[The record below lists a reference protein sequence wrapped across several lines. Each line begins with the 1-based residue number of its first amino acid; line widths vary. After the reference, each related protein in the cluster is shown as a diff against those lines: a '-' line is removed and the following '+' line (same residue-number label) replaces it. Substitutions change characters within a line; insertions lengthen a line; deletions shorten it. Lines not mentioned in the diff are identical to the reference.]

1 MRRLA
6 ESPDPEDAHFETNI
20 SPPGQVRR
28 CCTVETRYISRQ
40 ISDRLK
46 VCILCGNN
54 KLLSHNLMQ
63 ANSVVSQCALLR
75 LQTAVQHAHRR
86 FVAEWNFAVGQY
98 PVFFHTQK
106 ILKMLFMNRLWT
118 YFFNLFTVLCTCI
131 LGLFSMLNGNED
143 DDKILSFVI
152 IVPSMTCHHQPAIL
166 WELEFYWLLLSTSF
180 DIWALVNS

>member
-20 SPPGQVRR
+20 SARPGPKMLH
-28 CCTVETRYISRQ
+28 CTVETRYISRQ

-46 VCILCGNN
+46 VWRNCILWGNN

-118 YFFNLFTVLCTCI
+118 YFFNLFIRPVHLHLRIVLNVKWGTKMMI
-131 LGLFSMLNGNED
+131 KF
-143 DDKILSFVI
+143 F
-152 IVPSMTCHHQPAIL
+152 PS
-166 WELEFYWLLLSTSF
+166 LL
-180 DIWALVNS
+180 

>member
-1 MRRLA
+1 MFHLIG
-6 ESPDPEDAHFETNI
+6 PECGDLRSLLIPRMHISRQI
-20 SPPGQVRR
+20 SPPGQFRR
-28 CCTVETRYISRQ
+28 CCTACNVETRYISRQ

-46 VCILCGNN
+46 VWRNCILWGNN

-106 ILKMLFMNRLWT
+106 ILKMLFMNCLWT
-118 YFFNLFTVLCTCI
+118 YFFNLFIRPVHLHLRIVL
-131 LGLFSMLNGNED
+131 NV
-143 DDKILSFVI
+143 K
-152 IVPSMTCHHQPAIL
+152 
-166 WELEFYWLLLSTSF
+166 WERRW
-180 DIWALVNS
+180 W